1 MSATPGKEVEIKFIV
16 RDIAALATALRAA
29 GFREK
34 TASTFESNTLY
45 DTAAGEL
52 RAAGSILRLRV
63 YGERCTLTHKSRG
76 ESGRHKSRV
85 EHETQVSNAAEADAI
100 LRALGYAPAFV
111 YEKFRAEW
119 SDGQG
124 EVVVDRTPI
133 GDLAEIE
140 GAPEWID
147 RTARLLGVADAD
159 YITSSYGELFFR
171 WKQQN
176 GSAARNMT
184 FAECGTPRPEL

>member
-1 MSATPGKEVEIKFIV
+1 MSAAGDKEVEIKFVI
-16 RDIAALATALRAA
+16 RSLDALTTSLRAA

-34 TASTFESNTLY
+34 TTSTFESNTLY
-45 DTAAGEL
+45 DTPSGEL
-52 RAAGSILRLRV
+52 RAAGAILRLRM
-63 YGERCTLTHKSRG
+63 YGTRCTLTHKSRG
-76 ESGRHKSRV
+76 EAGRHKSRV
-85 EHETQVSNAAEADAI
+85 ERETQVGDAVQMDMI

-111 YEKFRAEW
+111 YEKYRAEW
-119 SDGQG
+119 TDGEG

-147 RTARLLGVADAD
+147 RTARLLGISDAD

-171 WKQQN
+171 WTQQN
-176 GSAARNMT
+176 GSSARNMT
-184 FAECGTPRPEL
+184 FAECGTPRP